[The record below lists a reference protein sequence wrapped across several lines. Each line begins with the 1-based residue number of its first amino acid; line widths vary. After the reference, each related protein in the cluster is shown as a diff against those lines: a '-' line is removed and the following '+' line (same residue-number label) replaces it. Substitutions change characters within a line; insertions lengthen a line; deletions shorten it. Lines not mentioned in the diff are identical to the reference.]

1 MMLRSS
7 STPILGSL
15 LSSSSYSSESPNHE
29 NNSKNNSALK
39 KSSFPHGGTNFN
51 SFSCSISSPLS
62 RYNSGFSDSSD
73 REVSST
79 NKCFRRAQS
88 DGNLEGL
95 AAAASSGGDNQG
107 FSRFSSNPSSP
118 FKSTKRNSMLQSIP
132 SLSDFNS
139 KRGSEEDDY
148 VEDDIENNGF
158 LPRSA
163 TIGENIMSMGG
174 GEFTY
179 GEKMGLIEEREED
192 KFNEFQC
199 LGQDND
205 MNPSLF
211 LARGLGI
218 DVNGGGG
225 RGAGGGFN
233 FATFR
238 EGGVE
243 NVEEIGEYYKKMVEE
258 NPSSA
263 LFLRNY
269 AQFLYKSKGDLRG
282 ADEYYSRA
290 ILADP
295 RDGEILSQYARLVWE
310 LHHDYARACSYF
322 ERAVQA
328 APEDSHVHAAYASFL
343 WEFGE
348 SDEEEERRGI
358 SHNLVGIASFQG
370 GEGGVENEEQI
381 GEYYQKMVGENPCNL
396 LFLRNYAQ
404 FLYKSKGDLREADEY
419 YSRAILIDPQDGE
432 ILSQYAKLV
441 WELHHDYASACSYFE
456 RAVQAAPEDSHVH
469 AAYASFLW
477 EAEDCEEEEKDLQTT
492 LSNNLVGVSNFHG
505 GALASAT
512 A

>member
-7 STPILGSL
+7 STPVLGSL

-29 NNSKNNSALK
+29 NNNKNNSELNK
-39 KSSFPHGGTNFN
+39 ISFSHGGTNFN

-73 REVSST
+73 REASST
-79 NKCFRRAQS
+79 NKSFRRAQS
-88 DGNLEGL
+88 DGNLGEL
-95 AAAASSGGDNQG
+95 AAAASGGGDTDIQEFN
-107 FSRFSSNPSSP
+107 RFLSNPSSP
-118 FKSTKRNSMLQSIP
+118 FKSAKRSSMLQSIP
-132 SLSDFNS
+132 SLSDFNWR
-139 KRGSEEDDY
+139 RGSEEDDY
-148 VEDDIENNGF
+148 VEDEIKNDGF
-158 LPRSA
+158 LPRSV
-163 TIGENIMSMGG
+163 TIGENIMSIGSA
-174 GEFTY
+174 EFTY
-179 GEKMGLIEEREED
+179 GEKMGLIEEKEED
-192 KFNEFQC
+192 KFNEFQY
-199 LGQDND
+199 LGQENH

-211 LARGLGI
+211 LAKGLGI

-225 RGAGGGFN
+225 GGGGGGFD
-233 FATFR
+233 FAKFG
-238 EGGVE
+238 EGGVQNE
-243 NVEEIGEYYKKMVEE
+243 EEIGEYYKKMVEE

-269 AQFLYKSKGDLRG
+269 AQFLHKSKGDLWG

-295 RDGEILSQYARLVWE
+295 RDGEILLRYARLVWE

-328 APEDSHVHAAYASFL
+328 APEDSHVHAAYARFL
-343 WEFGE
+343 WEFGD
-348 SDEEEERRGI
+348 SDEEEGSSI
-358 SHNLVGIASFQG
+358 SHNLIGIANFQG
-370 GEGGVENEEQI
+370 GEGGVVNEEEI
-381 GEYYQKMVGENPCNL
+381 GEYYQKMVGENPCNS

-404 FLYKSKGDLREADEY
+404 FLYKGDLREADEY
-419 YSRAILIDPQDGE
+419 YSRAILIDPRDGE

-441 WELHHDYASACSYFE
+441 WELHHDDTRACSYFE

-477 EAEDCEEEEKDLQTT
+477 EAEDCEEEEKDLQST
-492 LSNNLVGVSNFHG
+492 LPNNLAGVANFQG
-505 GALASAT
+505 GALALAT

>member
-7 STPILGSL
+7 STPVLGSL
-15 LSSSSYSSESPNHE
+15 LSSSSYSSESLNHE
-29 NNSKNNSALK
+29 NNNKNNSELK
-39 KSSFPHGGTNFN
+39 KISFPHGGTNFN

-79 NKCFRRAQS
+79 NKGFRRAQS

-95 AAAASSGGDNQG
+95 ATAASSGGDIHE
-107 FSRFSSNPSSP
+107 FSHFLSNPSSP
-118 FKSTKRNSMLQSIP
+118 FKSAKRISMLQSIP

-139 KRGSEEDDY
+139 KRGSEED
-148 VEDDIENNGF
+148 EIENDGF
-158 LPRSA
+158 LPRSV
-163 TIGENIMSMGG
+163 TIGENIMSIGSG
-174 GEFTY
+174 GEFTH
-179 GEKMGLIEEREED
+179 GEKMGFIEENEKD
-192 KFNEFQC
+192 KFNEFQY

-205 MNPSLF
+205 INPSLF

-225 RGAGGGFN
+225 GGGAGGGFN
-233 FATFR
+233 FAKFGV
-238 EGGVE
+238 GGVQNE
-243 NVEEIGEYYKKMVEE
+243 EEIGEYYKKMLEE

-295 RDGEILSQYARLVWE
+295 LDGEILLQYARLVWELHHDYARACSHFERAVQAAPEDSHVHAAYASFLWEFGDSDDEEEERSSISHNLVGIANFQGGEGGVENEQELGEYYQKMVGENPCNSLFLRNYAKFLYKSKGDLRQADEYYSRAILIDPRDGEILSQYARLVWE

-322 ERAVQA
+322 ERAVQDV
-328 APEDSHVHAAYASFL
+328 PEDSHVL
-343 WEFGE
+343 
-348 SDEEEERRGI
+348 
-358 SHNLVGIASFQG
+358 
-370 GEGGVENEEQI
+370 
-381 GEYYQKMVGENPCNL
+381 
-396 LFLRNYAQ
+396 
-404 FLYKSKGDLREADEY
+404 
-419 YSRAILIDPQDGE
+419 
-432 ILSQYAKLV
+432 
-441 WELHHDYASACSYFE
+441 
-456 RAVQAAPEDSHVH
+456 

-477 EAEDCEEEEKDLQTT
+477 EAEDCEEENQQNS
-492 LSNNLVGVSNFHG
+492 LSNNLGGLANFLG
-505 GALASAT
+505 GGQASAT